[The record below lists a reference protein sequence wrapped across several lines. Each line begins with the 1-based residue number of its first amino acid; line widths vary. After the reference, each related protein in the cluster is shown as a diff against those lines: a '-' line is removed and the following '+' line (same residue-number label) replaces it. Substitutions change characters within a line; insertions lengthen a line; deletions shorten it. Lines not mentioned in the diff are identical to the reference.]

1 MSSHEHHGT
10 NVADEISV
18 NPLFARE
25 GEETIPAGAS
35 RMARCS
41 RTRPTR

>member
-1 MSSHEHHGT
+1 MSGHEHHGT

-25 GEETIPAGAS
+25 GEELINKQFDS
-35 RMARCS
+35 LL
-41 RTRPTR
+41 